1 MYYNNIKLSDHLR
14 IHSVVDI
21 LFGLER
27 TIISPEETFPRE
39 EHQAVVNYLWMK
51 WN

>member
-1 MYYNNIKLSDHLR
+1 MGDRLG
-14 IHSVVDI
+14 IHGAVDI

-27 TIISPEETFPRE
+27 TIISPEETFPRKE
-39 EHQAVVNYLWMK
+39 NKALGDYLWMK